1 MKLSLSVRVA
11 EAPGSKEE
19 AIRSFDEI
27 AALADRLGY
36 NAVCMRAS
44 QAGIQTPLQQITA
57 IRQKTRQL
65 NLAVSMVTGDFP
77 IPINNDQGP
86 DALRNITPYLDLTDL
101 LGANLIRIAMK
112 KEEDIIWAKRAS
124 DEARERGIRLAHQSH
139 TRSLFETADGSIDI
153 LKRVGRHNFGII
165 YEPAN
170 LDLCGQDYGPET
182 LKRFSP
188 YLFNVYLQNHI
199 RRPDGKTHL
208 ETWIRGDVPHDPIRL
223 QDEGGIDFSNVFE
236 GLAEIGYNG
245 YVTVHQAFT
254 EIMEPEDAA
263 QQSYD
268 YLTQLADFEARAAG

>member
-19 AIRSFDEI
+19 TIRSFDKI
-27 AALADRLGY
+27 AELAAQIGY
-36 NAVCMRAS
+36 HAVCMRAS

-57 IRQKTRQL
+57 LRKKVCEL

-77 IPINNDQGP
+77 IPMNNDQGP
-86 DALRNITPYLDLTDL
+86 DALRNITPYLDLTEL
-101 LGANLIRIAMK
+101 LGADLIRIAMK
-112 KEEDIIWAKRAS
+112 KEEDIAWAKRAS

-139 TRSLFETADGSIDI
+139 TRSLFETVEGSIDV
-153 LKRVGRHNFGII
+153 LKQVGRQNFGII

-170 LDLCGQDYGPET
+170 LDLCGQDYGGET

-188 YLFNVYLQNHI
+188 YLFNIYLQNHI
-199 RRPDGKTHL
+199 RRSDGRSRI
-208 ETWIRGDVPHDPIRL
+208 ETWIRGAVAHDPIRL
-223 QDEGGIDFSNVFE
+223 QDSGGIDFPVVFQ
-236 GLAEIGYNG
+236 GLAEIGYDG

-254 EIMEPEDAA
+254 EIMTPEDAA

-268 YLTQLADFEARAAG
+268 YLTQLANFEAR